1 MVLPAH
7 LARVYRERMGFYS
20 CTVPAI
26 DQMALARFI
35 EQGDLDRH
43 INRTKTR
50 CKAVRNALIES
61 LRLTPA
67 GPYLSFENIDS
78 GLHFLMEVHTQ
89 SEAPTEKNR
98 SQNDFTSCTLLEN
111 AMVESLLKQDVAARS
126 LSSYRIGADEAPDS
140 SRCRLVV
147 SYASLSK
154 RDARA
159 AAEAISR
166 ALVLFLS

>member
-1 MVLPAH
+1 
-7 LARVYRERMGFYS
+7 
-20 CTVPAI
+20 
-26 DQMALARFI
+26 
-35 EQGDLDRH
+35 
-43 INRTKTR
+43 
-50 CKAVRNALIES
+50 
-61 LRLTPA
+61 
-67 GPYLSFENIDS
+67 
-78 GLHFLMEVHTQ
+78 MEVHTQ